1 MRLTLVISSLGRGGA
16 ERVLSGLA
24 NHWTQQGQEV
34 CILTFEN
41 SDAPAPSYHIHR
53 SVKLRRLGVLA
64 ASSHVLTGLVRNI
77 WRIRVLRRAIRDS
90 QPDVVISFFDT
101 INVLTL
107 AATRWLRRPV
117 IVSERT
123 DPSQHDI
130 GPVWNLLRRIA
141 YPFAQA
147 LVCQT
152 ETILERFHWV
162 TSARG
167 FVIPNFVSVPVAY
180 RVRNG
185 QQLRN
190 TAGHI
195 LVAMGR
201 LVPEKGFDLLLNA
214 FSLIANR
221 HPTWSLIILGD
232 GPLRTDLETQV
243 SALKL
248 ADRVHL
254 TGITSEPFYALRSA
268 DLFVLPSRFEGFPNG
283 LCEAMG
289 CGLPVVSFDC
299 PSGPRDIIRHGVDGI
314 LVPPEDTSAL
324 ASALDHLMSDSLER
338 ERLAASAPNVLDRF
352 SPQRILAL
360 WDELFGKVLN
370 RRSVPQSRIA
380 IETDSANPRF
390 SGHVEGN
397 SGSALPNQIH
407 GPAQA
412 GK

>member
-1 MRLTLVISSLGRGGA
+1 MA
-16 ERVLSGLA
+16 GLA
-24 NHWTQQGQEV
+24 TLWAEQGNEV
-34 CILTFEN
+34 SLLTFEGC
-41 SDAPAPSYHIHR
+41 DAPPPSYFIHS
-53 SVKLRRLGVLA
+53 SVKIRRLELVT
-64 ASSHVLTGLVRNI
+64 ASHHFVTGLFRNL
-77 WRIRVLRRAIRDS
+77 WRICVLGRAIRDS
-90 QPDVVISFFDT
+90 QPDVVISFVDT
-101 INVLTL
+101 TNVLTL

-130 GPVWNLLRRIA
+130 GPVWNLLRRLA

-152 ETILERFHWV
+152 GTILERFQWV

-167 FVIPNFVSVPVAY
+167 FVIPNLVSIPVAY
-180 RVRNG
+180 RVRNT
-185 QQLRN
+185 QQPRN
-190 TAGHI
+190 TAGHT

-221 HPTWSLIILGD
+221 HPTWSLMILGD

-248 ADRVHL
+248 ADRVRL
-254 TGITSEPFYALRSA
+254 AGITSEPFYALCSA

-324 ASALDHLMSDSLER
+324 ASTLDHLMSDELER
-338 ERLAASAPNVLDRF
+338 VRLAASAPDVLDRF
-352 SPQRILAL
+352 SPERVLAL
-360 WDELFGKVLN
+360 WDDLFDEVVMRGRTPPQGISIDTDSVQPDVPVGVKDGSE
-370 RRSVPQSRIA
+370 SVPSTNIRTQA
-380 IETDSANPRF
+380 EA
-390 SGHVEGN
+390 GN
-397 SGSALPNQIH
+397 
-407 GPAQA
+407 
-412 GK
+412 